1 MAYRSSSRA
10 QEKDNQVKMRLV
22 RRHSVTASSGWL
34 QAVIFNAM
42 LVLIPVLAANVVA
55 GVFSV
60 REFPA
65 EPTIGSIVETRSEIE
80 NAFQS
85 LPPRDADPRSYWSD
99 LVDRELRARDMAA
112 ARGFLL
118 AAPQLLDERDRT
130 AIASAS
136 RENASNPRFSTQDE
150 RVAAAA
156 LLFLPNDVRARYET
170 ATRPPEI
177 GFDTQTA
184 ISGAADEAG
193 NSAAATGMPRQP
205 VSNDEMDSVRPRV
218 VPAGIRDT
226 AAAFSVLGKNEDL
239 TRNSRE
245 WLASQESSSGNHSSG
260 FELRLTGLGL
270 FADGV
275 TDPPGDDFRRA
286 ASLLK
291 SAHRAGRLTQS
302 YQAKLEAAVDDVL
315 PPATLR
321 TRLTAAFEE
330 ILPTSE
336 RSTAVAGVFRA
347 TLRPAAM
354 DELLAEIHQI
364 NRLQDVIGPVASLGL
379 IEHVR
384 SSSDMRR
391 ARLIVEAGGDRAV
404 ALEKQ
409 IGEDVLETAR
419 TGVKLGRS
427 DVLEMMGLAAAAM
440 AVFWMTLAALQRS
453 IAPRRHGF
461 AV

>member
-1 MAYRSSSRA
+1 
-10 QEKDNQVKMRLV
+10 MRLA
-22 RRHSVTASSGWL
+22 RRHSINASSGWL

-65 EPTIGSIVETRSEIE
+65 DPTIGAIVETRSEIE
-80 NAFQS
+80 RAFQD
-85 LPPRDADPRSYWSD
+85 LPPRGADPRSYWSD

-177 GFDTQTA
+177 SFDTPTA
-184 ISGAADEAG
+184 LAGTQDEAG
-193 NSAAATGMPRQP
+193 NASDAADVSTSP
-205 VSNDEMDSVRPRV
+205 VSDNQPGSASPRAV
-218 VPAGIRDT
+218 MTGTRDIAGE
-226 AAAFSVLGKNEDL
+226 FSVLGRSEDL

-245 WLASQESSSGNHSSG
+245 WLANEESSDGNRSSG

-270 FADGV
+270 FAD
-275 TDPPGDDFRRA
+275 DMIDRPNHDFRRA

-291 SAHRAGRLTQS
+291 SAHRAGRLTEN
-302 YQAKLEAAVDDVL
+302 YQAKLESAVDDVL

-330 ILPTSE
+330 PLPTSE
-336 RSTAVAGVFRA
+336 RSAAVEDVFRA

-391 ARLIVEAGGDRAV
+391 VRLIVEAGGDRAV

-409 IGEDVLETAR
+409 IGEDVLVTAR

-427 DVLEMMGLAAAAM
+427 DVLEIMGLAAAAM
-440 AVFWMTLAALQRS
+440 AVFWMALAALQRS
-453 IAPRRHGF
+453 LAPRSHGF
-461 AV
+461 AAN